1 MKTHLTLGNKCFLLL
16 LLLFNTSVA
25 QQILPIIKAK
35 SDRADIKCNGKSLY
49 DSTSWWKIMPEKKP
63 DIYYTDKLGE
73 SISFCTDVDS
83 IKVKIDENTVFN
95 FIILLKKDTAYT
107 QIRYFEPYL
116 TTLKKGKLYDENQ
129 RRDIPNFTYLNSNNR
144 NLKKIRTG
152 FKLDSIAGGG
162 NEISQ
167 LLNVLLSVH
176 NSIRHDGNSDN
187 PLQKNALD
195 LIKVCKTENRGVN
208 CRMLATILNE
218 CYLSMGFNSRMVTCM
233 PKAIEFDDCHV
244 IDEVY
249 STQLKK
255 WIWLDPTFD
264 AYVMNEN
271 GELLGI
277 QEVRNR
283 LINGQTLILNPEA
296 NWNRQNSELKEH
308 YLDYYMA
315 KNLYRLETVINSTYN
330 SETAEKNKAIEYV
343 QLLPLDGIN
352 QEPIVN
358 ETRNETTGV
367 TRKTYITNNPEQF
380 WKIK

>member
-1 MKTHLTLGNKCFLLL
+1 
-16 LLLFNTSVA
+16 
-25 QQILPIIKAK
+25 
-35 SDRADIKCNGKSLY
+35 
-49 DSTSWWKIMPEKKP
+49 MPEQKL

-73 SISFCTDVDS
+73 TISFCTDEDS
-83 IKVKIDENTVFN
+83 IAVKIEENTVFN
-95 FIILLKKDTAYT
+95 FRILLKKDTAYT
-107 QIRYFEPYL
+107 QIRYQEPYL
-116 TTLKKGKLYDENQ
+116 TTLKKGKLYDEKQ
-129 RRDIPNFTYLNSNNR
+129 LRDIPDFTYLNSSNR
-144 NLKKIRTG
+144 NLKKIRNEL
-152 FKLDSIAGGG
+152 KLDSIAGGG

-167 LLNVLLSVH
+167 LLNVMHWIH
-176 NSIRHDGNSDN
+176 NSIRHDGVSDN

-195 LIKVCKTENRGVN
+195 LIKVCKTEKRGVN

-218 CYLSMGFNSRMVTCM
+218 CYLSMGFTSRMITCM
-233 PKAIEFDDCHV
+233 PKPLEFDDCHV

-255 WIWLDPTFD
+255 WIWIDPTFN

-277 QEVRNR
+277 REVRNR

-296 NWNRQNSELKEH
+296 NWNRQRSELKAH
-308 YLDYYMA
+308 YLDYYMT

-330 SETAEKNKAIEYV
+330 SETAEKNKTIESV

-352 QEPIVN
+352 QEPIVK

-367 TRKTYITNNPEQF
+367 THKTYITNNPEQF
-380 WKIK
+380 WKIKE